1 MQDCKVV
8 FPSGSRLVRDID
20 EKEFVH
26 VSKCL
31 CARALRLENR
41 ETFLHEDCPG
51 NKIGVVVR
59 GVVRLYRHNRA
70 GRRTV
75 IEDVLPGDVFGTTCA
90 FRDSSVLDVNASAV
104 GSADVVLF
112 DASKV
117 LRPKCREV
125 CEAYMQFMR
134 NLLSI
139 MSHKTILVKQK
150 LRIISQ
156 RTIRARLML
165 YLRTVAN
172 RLKTNEFNISY
183 DRQALADYLCVD
195 RSALSAELS
204 KLKTEHVLDFDKNH
218 FCLCV
223 LSH

>member
-1 MQDCKVV
+1 
-8 FPSGSRLVRDID
+8 
-20 EKEFVH
+20 
-26 VSKCL
+26 
-31 CARALRLENR
+31 
-41 ETFLHEDCPG
+41 
-51 NKIGVVVR
+51 
-59 GVVRLYRHNRA
+59 
-70 GRRTV
+70 
-75 IEDVLPGDVFGTTCA
+75 
-90 FRDSSVLDVNASAV
+90 
-104 GSADVVLF
+104 
-112 DASKV
+112 
-117 LRPKCREV
+117 
-125 CEAYMQFMR
+125 MQFMR